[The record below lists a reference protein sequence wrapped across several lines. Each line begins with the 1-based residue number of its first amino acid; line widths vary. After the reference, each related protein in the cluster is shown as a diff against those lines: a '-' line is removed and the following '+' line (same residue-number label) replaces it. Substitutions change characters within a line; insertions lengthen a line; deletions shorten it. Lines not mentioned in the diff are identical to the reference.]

1 MKWWSPTPWAVC
13 EHQAWTFDVGWTPK
27 LLQVVQVCLDP
38 ASVDGKTMHP
48 LTLGYMTTLSGP
60 ILVSRTGKSMR
71 DYLTLGYGY
80 NYYILIF
87 NITIYIYGIIRY
99 NCTLIRYHEGC
110 WFILTACTTDACQ
123 SVWYSMVFL
132 RWAPW
137 SQSFHLSAES
147 TSRKLGNWTVP
158 VPKLNINGNQVQLSQ
173 GLEIFDPSRIP
184 TTLGRQ
190 SHNAGGFLPA
200 VKQIGNVAA
209 LPGPLL
215 PHRST
220 VTCVEATQDRH

>member
-27 LLQVVQVCLDP
+27 FLQVVQVCLDP

-60 ILVSRTGKSMR
+60 IVASRTGKSMR

-80 NYYILIF
+80 NYYIH
-87 NITIYIYGIIRY
+87 TIYCITAGSSDTTKGVDSYWQHAPLIPIHDIQWFSYG
-99 NCTLIRYHEGC
+99 G
-110 WFILTACTTDACQ
+110 
-123 SVWYSMVFL
+123 
-132 RWAPW
+132 PW
-137 SQSFHLSAES
+137 SQSFHLFVYRIYLQKAW
-147 TSRKLGNWTVP
+147 KLDCTRTEAQHDR
-158 VPKLNINGNQVQLSQ
+158 NQVQVSQ
-173 GLEIFDPSRIP
+173 DLDMFDPSRIP

-209 LPGPLL
+209 LPGPLQ
-215 PHRST
+215 
-220 VTCVEATQDRH
+220 QDDRKVVDHWIMSCG